1 MAAALRVAAAGARLS
16 VLASGLRAATRG
28 LCSQAT
34 SVNERIE
41 NKRRNALLGGGQ
53 RRIDAQHKRG
63 KLTARERISLLL
75 DPGSFVE
82 SDMFVEHRCADFGMA
97 ADKNKFPGDSVVT
110 GRGRINGRLVYVF
123 SQDFTVFGGSL
134 SGAHAQK
141 ICKIMDQAITV
152 GAPVIGL
159 NDSGGAR
166 IQEGVESLAGYADIF
181 LRNVT
186 ASGVIPQISLIM
198 GPCAGGAVY
207 SPALTDFTFM
217 VKVLISTKLLL
228 HCSPTA
234 FAILNGKSSLPVAQ
248 DTSYLFI
255 TGPDVVKS
263 VTNEDVTQ
271 EELGGAKTH
280 TTMSGVAHRA
290 FENDVD
296 ALCNLRDFFNYLP
309 LSNQDSAPVRE
320 CHDPSDRLVPEL
332 DTIVPLESTKAYN
345 MVDIIHSV
353 VDEREFFEIMP
364 NYAKNII
371 VGFARMNGRTVGIV
385 GNQPKVASGC
395 LDINSSV
402 KGARFV
408 RFCDAFNI
416 PLITFVDVPGF
427 LPGTAQ
433 EYGGIIRHGAK
444 LLYAFAEATVPKVT
458 VITRKAYGGAYD
470 VMSSKHLCGDTN
482 YAWPTA
488 EIAVMGAKGAV
499 EIIFK
504 GHENVEAAQA
514 EYIEKFANPFPAAVR
529 GFVDDIIQPSSTR
542 ARICCDLDVLASK
555 KVQRP
560 WRKHANIP
568 L

>member
-1 MAAALRVAAAGARLS
+1 MRSSLGLLHGLKCSFKSVGQIPYAGALTRSKVLQNARCYSVSHLS
-16 VLASGLRAATRG
+16 V
-28 LCSQAT
+28 Q
-34 SVNERIE
+34 ERIE
-41 NKRRNALLGGGQ
+41 QKRKAALTGGGQ
-53 RRIDAQHKRG
+53 LRIAAQHKRG
-63 KLTARERISLLL
+63 KLTARERLELLL
-75 DPGSFVE
+75 DPDSFVE
-82 SDMFVEHRCADFGMA
+82 YDMFVEHRCSDFGME
-97 ADKNKFPGDSVVT
+97 ADHNKYPGDSVVT
-110 GRGRINGRLVYVF
+110 GQGRINGRLVYVF
-123 SQDFTVFGGSL
+123 SQ
-134 SGAHAQK
+134 
-141 ICKIMDQAITV
+141 IMDQAMMV

-181 LRNVT
+181 LRNVM
-186 ASGVIPQISLIM
+186 ASGVVPQISLIM

-217 VKVLISTKLLL
+217 VK
-228 HCSPTA
+228 
-234 FAILNGKSSLPVAQ
+234 

-280 TTMSGVAHRA
+280 TTVSGVAHRA
-290 FENDVD
+290 FENDID
-296 ALCNLRDFFNYLP
+296 ALLNLRNFFNFLP
-309 LSNQDSAPVRE
+309 LSNKDPAPVTE
-320 CHDPSDRLVPEL
+320 CHDPRDRLVPGL
-332 DTIVPLESTKAYN
+332 DTIVPFESTKAYD
-345 MVDIIHSV
+345 MLDIVHGI

-364 NYAKNII
+364 NYAKNIV

-416 PLITFVDVPGF
+416 PIITFVDVPGF

-444 LLYAFAEATVPKVT
+444 LLYAFAEATVPKIT

-470 VMSSKHLCGDTN
+470 VMSSKHLRGDVN
-482 YAWPTA
+482 YAWPSA
-488 EIAVMGAKGAV
+488 EVAVMGAKGAV
-499 EIIFK
+499 QIIFRGK
-504 GHENVEAAQA
+504 ENQA
-514 EYIEKFANPFPAAVR
+514 EAEAEYVEKFANPFPAAVR
-529 GFVDDIIQPSSTR
+529 GFVDDIIQPSTTR
-542 ARICCDLDVLASK
+542 KRICRDLEVLASK
-555 KVQRP
+555 KQTNP
-560 WRKHANIP
+560 WKKHANIP

>member
-1 MAAALRVAAAGARLS
+1 MAAYTLIRSGGGILNALKGSLKTFAHAPQSCAALSGCKLVQNTQWRGSGQLS
-16 VLASGLRAATRG
+16 V
-28 LCSQAT
+28 Q
-34 SVNERIE
+34 ERIE
-41 NKRRNALLGGGQ
+41 SKRRAALQGGGQ
-53 RRIDAQHKRG
+53 SRIEAQHKRG
-63 KLTARERISLLL
+63 KLTARERIILLL
-75 DPGSFVE
+75 DPDSFVE
-82 SDMFVEHRCADFGMA
+82 CDMFVEHRCADFGMQ
-97 ADKNKFPGDSVVT
+97 ADHNKYPGDSVVT
-110 GRGRINGRLVYVF
+110 GQGRINGRLVYVF

-141 ICKIMDQAITV
+141 ICKVMDQAMMV

-181 LRNVT
+181 LRNVL

-217 VKVLISTKLLL
+217 VK
-228 HCSPTA
+228 
-234 FAILNGKSSLPVAQ
+234 

-280 TTMSGVAHRA
+280 TAVSGVAHKA

-296 ALCNLRDFFNYLP
+296 ALLNLREFFNFLP
-309 LSNQDSAPVRE
+309 LSNKDSAPVME
-320 CHDPSDRLVPEL
+320 CHDPSDRLVPGL
-332 DTIVPLESTKAYN
+332 DTLVPFESTKAYD
-345 MVDIIHSV
+345 MLDIIHSV
-353 VDEREFFEIMP
+353 VDERDFFEIMP
-364 NYAKNII
+364 NYAKNIV

-416 PLITFVDVPGF
+416 PIITFVDVPGF

-444 LLYAFAEATVPKVT
+444 LLFAFAEATVPKIT
-458 VITRKAYGGAYD
+458 IITRKGAYGGAYD
-470 VMSSKHLCGDTN
+470 VMSSKHLRGDVN
-482 YAWPTA
+482 YAWPSA
-488 EIAVMGAKGAV
+488 EVAVMGAKGAV
-499 EIIFK
+499 QIIFRGK
-504 GHENVEAAQA
+504 ENQSEAEA
-514 EYIEKFANPFPAAVR
+514 EYVEKFANPFPAAVR
-529 GFVDDIIQPSSTR
+529 GFVDDIIQPSTTR
-542 ARICCDLDVLASK
+542 MRICRDLEVLASK
-555 KVQRP
+555 KQRNP
-560 WRKHANIP
+560 WKKHANIP

>member
-1 MAAALRVAAAGARLS
+1 MAAAMRVVAAGARLS
-16 VLASGLRAATRG
+16 VVVSGLRPAVRN
-28 LCSQAT
+28 LCSQPV

-41 NKRRNALLGGGQ
+41 NKRSTALVGGGQ
-53 RRIDAQHKRG
+53 RRVDAQHKRG

-97 ADKNKFPGDSVVT
+97 AEKNKFPGDSVVT

-141 ICKIMDQAITV
+141 ICKIMDQAMTV

-181 LRNVT
+181 LRNVL

-217 VKVLISTKLLL
+217 VK
-228 HCSPTA
+228 
-234 FAILNGKSSLPVAQ
+234 

-271 EELGGAKTH
+271 EELGGARTH

-296 ALCNLRDFFNYLP
+296 ALCSLREFFNYLP
-309 LSNQDSAPVRE
+309 LSNQDPAPICE
-320 CHDPSDRLVPEL
+320 CHDPSDRMVPEL

-364 NYAKNII
+364 SYAKNIV

-470 VMSSKHLCGDTN
+470 VMSSKHLCGDIN

-555 KVQRP
+555 KKAAWHHEQSSCGKEFKWVR
-560 WRKHANIP
+560 RS
-568 L
+568 

>member
-1 MAAALRVAAAGARLS
+1 MAALRLLRRAAGAVRGRAAAGSRGA
-16 VLASGLRAATRG
+16 ASGGRPPAVP
-28 LCSQAT
+28 Q
-34 SVNERIE
+34 RIE
-41 NKRRNALLGGGQ
+41 EKRRAALLGGGTA
-53 RRIDAQHKRG
+53 RIEAQHKRG
-63 KLTARERISLLL
+63 KLTARERILLLL
-75 DPGSFVE
+75 DPDSFDE
-82 SDMFVEHRCADFGMA
+82 YDMFVEHRCSDFGM
-97 ADKNKFPGDSVVT
+97 DSSKNKYPGDSVVT
-110 GRGRINGRLVYVF
+110 GRGRINGRLAYVF

-141 ICKIMDQAITV
+141 ICKVMDQAALV

-181 LRNVT
+181 L
-186 ASGVIPQISLIM
+186 
-198 GPCAGGAVY
+198 
-207 SPALTDFTFM
+207 
-217 VKVLISTKLLL
+217 
-228 HCSPTA
+228 
-234 FAILNGKSSLPVAQ
+234 

-271 EELGGAKTH
+271 EQLGGAKTH
-280 TTMSGVAHRA
+280 TAVSGVAHRA
-290 FENDVD
+290 FENDID
-296 ALCNLRDFFNYLP
+296 ALLNLREFFNYLP
-309 LSNQDSAPVRE
+309 LSNRDPAPVCE

-332 DTIVPLESTKAYN
+332 DTIVPMESTKAYD
-345 MVDIIHSV
+345 MLDIIHAI

-364 NYAKNII
+364 AYAKNIV

-444 LLYAFAEATVPKVT
+444 LLFAFAEATVPKIT

-470 VMSSKHLCGDTN
+470 VMSSKHLRGDAN

-488 EIAVMGAKGAV
+488 EVAVMGAKGAV
-499 EIIFK
+499 QIIFRGK
-504 GHENVEAAQA
+504 ETDAEA
-514 EYIEKFANPFPAAVR
+514 EYVEKFANPFPAAMR
-529 GFVDDIIQPSSTR
+529 GFVDDIIQPSTTR
-542 ARICCDLDVLASK
+542 MRICRDLDVLASK
-555 KVQRP
+555 TQSSLWK
-560 WRKHANIP
+560 KHANIP

>member
-1 MAAALRVAAAGARLS
+1 MAAAMRVVAAGARLS
-16 VLASGLRAATRG
+16 VVVSGLRPAVRN
-28 LCSQAT
+28 LCSQPV

-41 NKRRNALLGGGQ
+41 NKRSTALVGGGQ
-53 RRIDAQHKRG
+53 RRVDAQHKRG

-97 ADKNKFPGDSVVT
+97 AEKNKFPGDSVVT

-123 SQDFTVFGGSL
+123 SQ
-134 SGAHAQK
+134 
-141 ICKIMDQAITV
+141 
-152 GAPVIGL
+152 
-159 NDSGGAR
+159 
-166 IQEGVESLAGYADIF
+166 
-181 LRNVT
+181 RNVL

-217 VKVLISTKLLL
+217 VK
-228 HCSPTA
+228 
-234 FAILNGKSSLPVAQ
+234 

-271 EELGGAKTH
+271 EELGGARTH

-296 ALCNLRDFFNYLP
+296 ALCSLREFFNYLP
-309 LSNQDSAPVRE
+309 LSNQDPAPICE
-320 CHDPSDRLVPEL
+320 CHDPSDRMVPEL

-364 NYAKNII
+364 SYAKNIV

-470 VMSSKHLCGDTN
+470 VMSSKHLCGDIN

>member
-1 MAAALRVAAAGARLS
+1 MAALSIARSSCGLFNGLRTSFRSLAQVKHGAVVAALPQSSSQRDCRWYSVSNLS
-16 VLASGLRAATRG
+16 VK
-28 LCSQAT
+28 
-34 SVNERIE
+34 ERIE
-41 NKRRNALLGGGQ
+41 KKRKAALLGGGQ
-53 RRIDAQHKRG
+53 KRIDAQHKKG
-63 KLTARERISLLL
+63 KLTARERVELLL
-75 DPGSFVE
+75 DPESFVE
-82 SDMFVEHRCADFGMA
+82 SDMFLEHRCSDFGMEQ
-97 ADKNKFPGDSVVT
+97 DKNKFPGDSVVT

-141 ICKIMDQAITV
+141 ICKIMDQAMTV

-181 LRNVT
+181 LRNVL
-186 ASGVIPQISLIM
+186 ASGVVPQISLIM

-217 VKVLISTKLLL
+217 VK
-228 HCSPTA
+228 
-234 FAILNGKSSLPVAQ
+234 

-280 TTMSGVAHRA
+280 TTVSGVAHRA
-290 FENDVD
+290 FENDVE
-296 ALCNLRDFFNYLP
+296 ALLNLREFFNFLP
-309 LSNQDSAPVRE
+309 LSNQDPAPIRE
-320 CHDPSDRLVPEL
+320 CHDPNDRLVPAL
-332 DTIVPLESTKAYN
+332 DTIVPFESTKAYD
-345 MVDIIHSV
+345 MLDIVHAI
-353 VDEREFFEIMP
+353 VDERDFFEIMP
-364 NYAKNII
+364 NYAKNIV

-416 PLITFVDVPGF
+416 PIITFVDVPGF

-444 LLYAFAEATVPKVT
+444 LLYAFAEATVPKIT

-470 VMSSKHLCGDTN
+470 VMSSKHLRGDVN

-488 EIAVMGAKGAV
+488 EVAVMGAKGAV
-499 EIIFK
+499 QIIFRGK
-504 GHENVEAAQA
+504 ENQA
-514 EYIEKFANPFPAAVR
+514 EAEAEYVDKFANPFPAAVR
-529 GFVDDIIQPSSTR
+529 GFVDDIIEPSTTR
-542 ARICCDLDVLASK
+542 KKICRDLEVLASK
-555 KVQRP
+555 KQVNP
-560 WRKHANIP
+560 WKKHANIP

>member
-1 MAAALRVAAAGARLS
+1 MAALTVARSSCGLI
-16 VLASGLRAATRG
+16 SGLRTSFRSLAQVKHGAIAAAVP
-28 LCSQAT
+28 QT
-34 SVNERIE
+34 SLQHQCRWYAISHLSVQERIDK
-41 NKRRNALLGGGQ
+41 KRKEALVGGGQ
-53 RRIDAQHKRG
+53 SRIDAQHKKG
-63 KLTARERISLLL
+63 KLTARERVELLL
-75 DPGSFVE
+75 DSDSFVE
-82 SDMFVEHRCADFGMA
+82 YDMFVEHRCSDFGMEQ
-97 ADKNKFPGDSVVT
+97 DRNKFPGDSVVT
-110 GRGRINGRLVYVF
+110 GQGRINGRLVYVF

-141 ICKIMDQAITV
+141 ICKIMDQAMMV

-181 LRNVT
+181 LRNVM
-186 ASGVIPQISLIM
+186 ASGVVPQISLIM

-217 VKVLISTKLLL
+217 VK
-228 HCSPTA
+228 
-234 FAILNGKSSLPVAQ
+234 

-280 TTMSGVAHRA
+280 TAVSGVAHRA
-290 FENDVD
+290 FENDID
-296 ALCNLRDFFNYLP
+296 ALLNLRNFFNFLP
-309 LSNQDSAPVRE
+309 LSNKDPAPVTQ
-320 CHDPSDRLVPEL
+320 CHDPSDRLVYSL
-332 DTIVPLESTKAYN
+332 DTIVPFESTKAYD
-345 MVDIIHSV
+345 MLDIIHGI
-353 VDEREFFEIMP
+353 VDERHFFEIMP
-364 NYAKNII
+364 NYAKNIV

-416 PLITFVDVPGF
+416 PIITFVDVPGF

-444 LLYAFAEATVPKVT
+444 LLYAFAEATVPKIT
-458 VITRKAYGGAYD
+458 IITRKAYGGAYD
-470 VMSSKHLCGDTN
+470 VMSSKHLRGDLN

-488 EIAVMGAKGAV
+488 EVAVMGAKGAV
-499 EIIFK
+499 QIIFRGK
-504 GHENVEAAQA
+504 ENQA
-514 EYIEKFANPFPAAVR
+514 EAEAEYVEKFANPFPAAVR
-529 GFVDDIIQPSSTR
+529 GFVDDIIEPSTTR
-542 ARICCDLDVLASK
+542 KRICRDLEVLASK
-555 KVQRP
+555 KQVNP
-560 WRKHANIP
+560 WKKHANIP

>member
-1 MAAALRVAAAGARLS
+1 MAAFTVARRSGGL
-16 VLASGLRAATRG
+16 LSGLRTSFRSLASAGALSVKQRIDEKRKMA
-28 LCSQAT
+28 LC
-34 SVNERIE
+34 
-41 NKRRNALLGGGQ
+41 GGGQ
-53 RRIDAQHKRG
+53 NRIDAQHKKG
-63 KLTARERISLLL
+63 KLTARERVELLL
-75 DPGSFVE
+75 DPESFVE
-82 SDMFVEHRCADFGMA
+82 SDMFVEHRCSDFGMEQ
-97 ADKNKFPGDSVVT
+97 DGNKFPGDSVVT

-123 SQDFTVFGGSL
+123 SQ
-134 SGAHAQK
+134 
-141 ICKIMDQAITV
+141 IMDQAMTV

-181 LRNVT
+181 LRNVL
-186 ASGVIPQISLIM
+186 ASGVVPQISLIM

-217 VKVLISTKLLL
+217 VK
-228 HCSPTA
+228 
-234 FAILNGKSSLPVAQ
+234 

-280 TTMSGVAHRA
+280 TTVSGVAHHA
-290 FENDVD
+290 FEDDVE
-296 ALCNLRDFFNYLP
+296 ALLNVREFFNFLP
-309 LSNQDSAPVRE
+309 RQLSSFL
-320 CHDPSDRLVPEL
+320 SLTLVF
-332 DTIVPLESTKAYN
+332 DVSPLRQRPPGTLFGHHRA
-345 MVDIIHSV
+345 I
-353 VDEREFFEIMP
+353 VDESDFFEIMP
-364 NYAKNII
+364 NYAKNIV

-416 PLITFVDVPGF
+416 PIITFVDVPGF

-444 LLYAFAEATVPKVT
+444 LLYAFAEATVPKIT

-470 VMSSKHLCGDTN
+470 VMSSKHLRGDVN

-488 EIAVMGAKGAV
+488 EVAVMGAKGAV
-499 EIIFK
+499 QIIFRGK
-504 GHENVEAAQA
+504 ENQA
-514 EYIEKFANPFPAAVR
+514 EAEAEYVEKFANPFPAALR
-529 GFVDDIIQPSSTR
+529 GFVDDIIEPSTTR
-542 ARICCDLDVLASK
+542 KRICRDLEVLASK
-555 KVQRP
+555 KQLNP
-560 WRKHANIP
+560 WKKHANIP

>member
-1 MAAALRVAAAGARLS
+1 MAAASRRWAVIGGERVQRNLADPPRPPARCVS
-16 VLASGLRAATRG
+16 VQQRVDL
-28 LCSQAT
+28 
-34 SVNERIE
+34 
-41 NKRRNALLGGGQ
+41 KRSKALQGGGEK
-53 RRIDAQHKRG
+53 RTEAQHARG
-63 KLTARERISLLL
+63 KLTARERVALLL
-75 DPGSFVE
+75 DPDSFTE
-82 SDMFVEHRCADFGMA
+82 LDMFVEHRCSDFGME
-97 ADKNKFPGDSVVT
+97 ADHNKYPGDSVVT
-110 GRGRINGRLVYVF
+110 GHGRINGRLVYVF

-141 ICKIMDQAITV
+141 ICKIMDHAMTV

-181 LRNVT
+181 LRNVL
-186 ASGVIPQISLIM
+186 ASGVVPQISMIM

-217 VKVLISTKLLL
+217 VK
-228 HCSPTA
+228 
-234 FAILNGKSSLPVAQ
+234 

-280 TTMSGVAHRA
+280 TSVSGVAHKA

-296 ALCNLRDFFNYLP
+296 ALLSLREFFNFLP
-309 LSNQDSAPVRE
+309 LSNKDPAPIAE
-320 CHDPSDRLVPEL
+320 SHDPSDRLVPGL
-332 DTIVPLESTKAYN
+332 DTLVPFESTKAYD
-345 MVDIIHSV
+345 MLDIIHSI
-353 VDEREFFEIMP
+353 VDERDFFEIMP
-364 NYAKNII
+364 NYAKNIV

-416 PLITFVDVPGF
+416 PIITFVDVPGF

-444 LLYAFAEATVPKVT
+444 LLYAFAEATIPKIT
-458 VITRKAYGGAYD
+458 IITRKAYGGAYD
-470 VMSSKHLCGDTN
+470 VMSSKHLRGDVN

-488 EIAVMGAKGAV
+488 EVAVMGAKGAV
-499 EIIFK
+499 QIIFRGK
-504 GHENVEAAQA
+504 DNQA
-514 EYIEKFANPFPAAVR
+514 EAEAEYVEKFANPFPAAVR
-529 GFVDDIIQPSSTR
+529 GFVDDIIQPSTTR
-542 ARICCDLDVLASK
+542 LRICRDLDVLASK
-555 KVQRP
+555 KQTNP
-560 WRKHANIP
+560 WKKHANIP

>member
-1 MAAALRVAAAGARLS
+1 MNPIPYGAAAGA
-16 VLASGLRAATRG
+16 VTQAKGLQNARG
-28 LCSQAT
+28 Y
-34 SVNERIE
+34 SVNHPSVQERIE
-41 NKRRNALLGGGQ
+41 KKRQAALTGGGQ
-53 RRIDAQHKRG
+53 LRIAAQHKRG
-63 KLTARERISLLL
+63 KLTARERLELLL
-75 DPGSFVE
+75 DPDSFVE
-82 SDMFVEHRCADFGMA
+82 YDMFVEHRCSDFGME
-97 ADKNKFPGDSVVT
+97 ADHNKYPGDSVVT
-110 GRGRINGRLVYVF
+110 GQGRINGRLVYVF
-123 SQDFTVFGGSL
+123 SQ
-134 SGAHAQK
+134 
-141 ICKIMDQAITV
+141 IMDQAMMV

-181 LRNVT
+181 LRNVMS
-186 ASGVIPQISLIM
+186 SGVVPQISLIM

-217 VKVLISTKLLL
+217 VK
-228 HCSPTA
+228 
-234 FAILNGKSSLPVAQ
+234 

-263 VTNEDVTQ
+263 VTNEDVSQ

-280 TTMSGVAHRA
+280 TTVSGVAHRA

-296 ALCNLRDFFNYLP
+296 ALLNLRDFFNFLP
-309 LSNQDSAPVRE
+309 LSNKDPAPVTE
-320 CHDPSDRLVPEL
+320 CHDPRDRLVPGL
-332 DTIVPLESTKAYN
+332 DTVVPFESTKAYD
-345 MVDIIHSV
+345 MLDIVHGI

-364 NYAKNII
+364 NYAKNIV

-416 PLITFVDVPGF
+416 PIITFVDVPGF

-444 LLYAFAEATVPKVT
+444 LLYAFAEATVPKIT

-470 VMSSKHLCGDTN
+470 VMSSKHLRGDVN
-482 YAWPTA
+482 YAWPSA
-488 EIAVMGAKGAV
+488 EVAVMGAKGAV
-499 EIIFK
+499 QIIFRGK
-504 GHENVEAAQA
+504 ENQA
-514 EYIEKFANPFPAAVR
+514 EAEAEYVEKFANPFPAAVR
-529 GFVDDIIQPSSTR
+529 GFVDDIIQPSTTR
-542 ARICCDLDVLASK
+542 KRICRDLEVLASK
-555 KVQRP
+555 KQTNP
-560 WRKHANIP
+560 WKKHANIP